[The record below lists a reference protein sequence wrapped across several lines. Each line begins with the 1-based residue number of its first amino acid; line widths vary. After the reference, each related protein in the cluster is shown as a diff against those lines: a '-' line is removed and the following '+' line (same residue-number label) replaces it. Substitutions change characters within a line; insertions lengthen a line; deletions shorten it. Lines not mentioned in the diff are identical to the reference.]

1 MQLYKNLSFDLLPIR
16 SGNAEFNLNG
26 QDAEEYPQMNFPFCE
41 SIGAGVLIPFVDIN
55 FITSNSFNKFSFL
68 CFLVSKNLITM
79 FLSWL
84 RKTLSSNPPRSSS
97 LSESTPYT
105 FSDCLTGVNPTL
117 KDGKL
122 NFTATDKEMSHELMR

>member
-1 MQLYKNLSFDLLPIR
+1 
-16 SGNAEFNLNG
+16 
-26 QDAEEYPQMNFPFCE
+26 MNFPFCE

-105 FSDCLTGVNPTL
+105 FSDCLIMIFCTMYPLLGVSYKFLLMARLEIESTNIVQQSGPFL
-117 KDGKL
+117 KYRAQNIIQQLHPILD
-122 NFTATDKEMSHELMR
+122 